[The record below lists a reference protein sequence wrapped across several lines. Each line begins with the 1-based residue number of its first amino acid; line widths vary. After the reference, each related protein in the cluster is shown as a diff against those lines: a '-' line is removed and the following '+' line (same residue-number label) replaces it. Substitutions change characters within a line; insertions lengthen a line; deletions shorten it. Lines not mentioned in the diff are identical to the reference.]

1 MDAALTTDYWNSVR
15 DEFQSLIWNYGFT
28 HFSFNFIP
36 DITWLKTNSHNTI
49 DALML
54 GSFKITTVPSGF
66 SKEYHKQVRGV
77 DHNFIKSMM
86 PRACFIPSLHNN
98 PERKIKLLEAWG
110 IASNLVVVLE
120 NPIYKGWIPR
130 INLMSTMPPHELQE
144 HMVLLKCELIPE
156 LQRRAIELIAIH
168 SQTLN
173 PLKYIGFLPDRAFD
187 ILPLLA
193 AGLSSK
199 EIARE
204 IHVSPSTVEYH
215 TYNLM
220 EKLQAKNRVNLVH
233 QAASLGLI

>member
-1 MDAALTTDYWNSVR
+1 MK
-15 DEFQSLIWNYGFT
+15 
-28 HFSFNFIP
+28 P
-36 DITWLKTNSHNTI
+36 DSRKPIETLLRGNV
-49 DALML
+49 
-54 GSFKITTVPSGF
+54 KITTVPTGF
-66 SKEYHKQVRGV
+66 TREYQEQVRGI

-98 PERKIKLLEAWG
+98 HERKRKLLESWG
-110 IASNLVVVLE
+110 IASNLIVVLE
-120 NPIYKGWIPR
+120 NPIYKGWVPR
-130 INLMSTMPPHELQE
+130 INLLSNISPCELQE
-144 HMVLLKCELIPE
+144 SMGLLECELIPE
-156 LQRRAIELIAIH
+156 LQRRAIELIAIY
-168 SQTLN
+168 SQILN

-220 EKLQAKNRVNLVH
+220 EKLQARNRVNLVH
-233 QAASLGLI
+233 QAAALGLV